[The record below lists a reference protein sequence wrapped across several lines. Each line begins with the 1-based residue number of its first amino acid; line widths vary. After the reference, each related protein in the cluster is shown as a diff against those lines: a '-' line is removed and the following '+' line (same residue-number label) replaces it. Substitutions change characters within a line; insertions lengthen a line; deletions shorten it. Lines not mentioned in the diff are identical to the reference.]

1 MKVKRIS
8 LMSVESTCSIF
19 MFCSMDSRRV
29 SMHCQLVSQVPQ
41 PILLKSISPS
51 DLSRKKDDS
60 TIQLISKVEQV
71 QPLPIPTQPLLPLP
85 LYSHSDMEFQKC
97 SCMYSARTKQSMAK
111 RIFCFPKQQ
120 VQSTVSFLMHSITR
134 IQLNRLL
141 TLN

>member
-8 LMSVESTCSIF
+8 LMSVESICSIF
-19 MFCSMDSRRV
+19 MFCSMVLLPV

-71 QPLPIPTQPLLPLP
+71 QPLLIQTQPLLPLL
-85 LYSHSDMEFQKC
+85 LYSHLDMEFQKS
-97 SCMYSARTKQSMAK
+97 SCMYSVRTKQSMAK
-111 RIFCFPKQQ
+111 RTFCFPKQQ
-120 VQSTVSFLMHSITR
+120 VQSTVSFSMHLITR
-134 IQLNRLL
+134 IQSNHL
-141 TLN
+141 